1 MLSCMTTPADLLFHA
16 ARFSL
21 ERLDWLASDMR
32 RALGLGRLPCLPFL
46 ARWQLRQL
54 TRFLAHAEP
63 LLRRLILLMAADL
76 GAPATRPQTDPITR
90 AAPGKAA
97 PKRALFPT
105 PHFRLCEALPGKT
118 PRTPPPKRFRTGPR
132 IRLLDAETQVDL
144 AEYPAEPDD
153 LLPATRQVRRLLALE
168 HALENLPR
176 YVEAM
181 RRLLARTRPVIARA
195 LPPAFKRLPVTQAEQ
210 ATLTELH
217 EAAVRENPDTS

>member
-1 MLSCMTTPADLLFHA
+1 MSHSRADLLFHA

-21 ERLDWLASDMR
+21 ERLDWLAGDMR

-54 TRFLAHAEP
+54 TRFLAQAEP

-76 GAPATRPQTDPITR
+76 GALAARPQTDPATR
-90 AAPGKAA
+90 AVPGKAA
-97 PKRALFPT
+97 PTRALFPM

-118 PRTPPPKRFRTGPR
+118 LRTPPPKRFRTGPR
-132 IRLLDAETQVDL
+132 IRLLDAVSPIDL
-144 AEYPAEPDD
+144 SDYPADPHDI
-153 LLPATRQVRRLLALE
+153 LPATRQVRRLLALE

-181 RRLLARTRPVIARA
+181 RRLLAGPRPVIARA
-195 LPPAFKRLPVTQAEQ
+195 LPPAFNRLPVTRAQQ
-210 ATLTELH
+210 ATLADLH
-217 EAAVRENPDTS
+217 AAAVRDNPDTS